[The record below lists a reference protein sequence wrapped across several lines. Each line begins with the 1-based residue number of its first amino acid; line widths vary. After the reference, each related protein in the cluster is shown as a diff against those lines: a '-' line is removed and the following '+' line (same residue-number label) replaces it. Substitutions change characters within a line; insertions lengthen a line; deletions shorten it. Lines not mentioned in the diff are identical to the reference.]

1 MFRKTYVEVNI
12 DYLKN
17 NVKNIINNY
26 NNYKYYFGV
35 VKGNCYGHGTT
46 YVINELI
53 DSGINYL
60 AVSSLEEAIEARE
73 INKKI
78 PILCLEPIA
87 IEYIDICIKNN
98 ITITVHDFN
107 YAKKLIKKEFNKKI
121 KIHLKIDSGMN
132 RLGFKN
138 KEEINEIYKELKQN
152 ENIEIEGI
160 YTHFATLG
168 INDKEW
174 DNQLEKFNELTSDI
188 NLSEI
193 PIVHLA
199 KSAAFIDHPKID
211 FCNGIRLGIAM
222 YGYDPN
228 PKYNTKG
235 LKSKLRQI
243 KRNILKK
250 KNSVSRTTTN
260 IPFELK
266 PAFKMYTEILQIK
279 NVKKGEFVG
288 YGAMYRATEDIK
300 IAIMPVGY
308 DDGIF
313 RKSRGRYVTIKNRRY
328 QIIGDVGMGMTAVKI
343 DNSIEINDK
352 VTLIGDLVP
361 IKEVAMHNGTSI
373 YETMCNIGKNI
384 PRVYIKGNEVIAVEE
399 GKFER

>member
-12 DYLKN
+12 DNLKN
-17 NVKNIINNY
+17 NVKNIVNNY
-26 NNYKYYFGV
+26 NKYNYFIGV
-35 VKGNCYGHGTT
+35 VKGNCYGHGVT

-53 DSGINYL
+53 ESGINYL
-60 AVSSLEEAIEARE
+60 AVSSLEEALEARNV
-73 INKKI
+73 NKKI

-87 IEYIDICIKNN
+87 IEYLDICIKNK
-98 ITITVHDFN
+98 ITITVHDYN
-107 YAKKLIKKEFNKKI
+107 YAKKLIEKNINKKI

-132 RLGFKN
+132 RLGFKDKN
-138 KEEINEIYKELKQN
+138 ELNEIYEKLKENK
-152 ENIEIEGI
+152 NIELEGI

-174 DNQLEKFNELTSDI
+174 DNQLNKFKYLTEDI

-228 PKYNTKG
+228 PKYNTNGIKN
-235 LKSKLRQI
+235 KLRQI
-243 KRNILKK
+243 KRNILRK
-250 KNSVSRTTTN
+250 KNKVSETTTK

-266 PAFKMYTEILQIK
+266 PAFKMYTELIQIK
-279 NVKKGEFVG
+279 KVKKGEFVG
-288 YGAMYRATEDIK
+288 YGAMYRADEDIT
-300 IAIMPVGY
+300 IGIMPVGY

-313 RKSRGRYVTIKNRRY
+313 RKSTGRYVSIKNKRY
-328 QIIGDVGMGMTAVKI
+328 KIIGDVGMEMTAVKI
-343 DNSIEINDK
+343 DDSIEITDR
-352 VTLIGDLVP
+352 VTLIGDNIP
-361 IKEVAMHNGTSI
+361 IKEVATHNGTSI
-373 YETMCNIGKNI
+373 YETMCNIGKTI
-384 PRVYIKGNEVIAVEE
+384 PRVYVKDDEIVAVED
-399 GKFER
+399 GKF

>member
-12 DYLKN
+12 DNLKN
-17 NVKNIINNY
+17 NVKNIVNNY
-26 NNYKYYFGV
+26 NKYNYFIGV
-35 VKGNCYGHGTT
+35 VKGNCYGHGVT

-53 DSGINYL
+53 ESGINYL
-60 AVSSLEEAIEARE
+60 AVSSLEEALEARNV
-73 INKKI
+73 NKKI

-87 IEYIDICIKNN
+87 IEYLDICIKNK
-98 ITITVHDFN
+98 ITITVHDYN
-107 YAKKLIKKEFNKKI
+107 YAKKLIEKNINKKI

-132 RLGFKN
+132 RLGFKDKN
-138 KEEINEIYKELKQN
+138 ELNEIYEKLKENK
-152 ENIEIEGI
+152 NIELEGI

-174 DNQLEKFNELTSDI
+174 DNQLNKFKYLTEDI

-228 PKYNTKG
+228 PKYNTNGIKN
-235 LKSKLRQI
+235 KLRQI
-243 KRNILKK
+243 KRNILRK
-250 KNSVSRTTTN
+250 KNKVSETTTK

-266 PAFKMYTEILQIK
+266 PAFKMYTELIQIK
-279 NVKKGEFVG
+279 KVKKGEFVG
-288 YGAMYRATEDIK
+288 YGAMYRADEDIT
-300 IAIMPVGY
+300 IGIMPVGY

-313 RKSRGRYVTIKNRRY
+313 RKR
-328 QIIGDVGMGMTAVKI
+328 A
-343 DNSIEINDK
+343 
-352 VTLIGDLVP
+352 
-361 IKEVAMHNGTSI
+361 GTSA
-373 YETMCNIGKNI
+373 CGSGK
-384 PRVYIKGNEVIAVEE
+384 R
-399 GKFER
+399 

>member
-12 DYLKN
+12 DNLKN
-17 NVKNIINNY
+17 NVKNIVNNY
-26 NNYKYYFGV
+26 NKYNYFIGV
-35 VKGNCYGHGTT
+35 VKGNCYGHGVT

-53 DSGINYL
+53 ESGINYL
-60 AVSSLEEAIEARE
+60 AVSSLEEALEARNV
-73 INKKI
+73 NKKI

-87 IEYIDICIKNN
+87 IEYLDICIKNK
-98 ITITVHDFN
+98 ITITVHDYN
-107 YAKKLIKKEFNKKI
+107 YAKKLIEKNINKKI

-132 RLGFKN
+132 RLGFKDKN
-138 KEEINEIYKELKQN
+138 ELNEIYEKLKENK
-152 ENIEIEGI
+152 NIEIEGI

-174 DNQLEKFNELTSDI
+174 DNQLNKFKYLTEDI

-228 PKYNTKG
+228 PKYNTNGIKN
-235 LKSKLRQI
+235 KLRQI
-243 KRNILKK
+243 KRNILRK
-250 KNSVSRTTTN
+250 KNKVSETTTK

-266 PAFKMYTEILQIK
+266 PAFKMYTELIQIK
-279 NVKKGEFVG
+279 KVKKGEFVG
-288 YGAMYRATEDIK
+288 YGAMYRADEDIT
-300 IAIMPVGY
+300 IGIMPVGY

-313 RKSRGRYVTIKNRRY
+313 RKSTGRYVSIKNKRY
-328 QIIGDVGMGMTAVKI
+328 KIIGDVGMGMTAVKI
-343 DNSIEINDK
+343 DDSIEITDR
-352 VTLIGDLVP
+352 VTLIGDNIP
-361 IKEVAMHNGTSI
+361 IKEVATHNGTSI
-373 YETMCNIGKNI
+373 YETMCNIGKTI
-384 PRVYIKGNEVIAVEE
+384 PRVYVKDDEIVAVEE
-399 GKFER
+399 

>member
-12 DYLKN
+12 DNLKN
-17 NVKNIINNY
+17 NVKNIVNNY
-26 NNYKYYFGV
+26 NKYNYFIGV
-35 VKGNCYGHGTT
+35 VKGNCYGHGVT

-53 DSGINYL
+53 ESGINYL
-60 AVSSLEEAIEARE
+60 AVSSLEEALEARNV
-73 INKKI
+73 NKKI

-87 IEYIDICIKNN
+87 IEYLDICIKNK
-98 ITITVHDFN
+98 ITITVHDYN
-107 YAKKLIKKEFNKKI
+107 YAKKLIEKNINKKI

-132 RLGFKN
+132 RLGFKDKN
-138 KEEINEIYKELKQN
+138 ELNEIYEKLKENK
-152 ENIEIEGI
+152 NIEIEGI

-174 DNQLEKFNELTSDI
+174 DNQLNKFKYLTEDI

-228 PKYNTKG
+228 PKYNTNGIKN
-235 LKSKLRQI
+235 KLRQI
-243 KRNILKK
+243 KRNILRK
-250 KNSVSRTTTN
+250 KNKVSETTTK

-266 PAFKMYTEILQIK
+266 PAFKMYTELIQIK
-279 NVKKGEFVG
+279 KVKKGEFVG
-288 YGAMYRATEDIK
+288 YGAMYRADEDIT
-300 IAIMPVGY
+300 IGIMPVGY

-313 RKSRGRYVTIKNRRY
+313 RKSTGRYVSIKNKRY
-328 QIIGDVGMGMTAVKI
+328 KIIGDVGMEMTAVKI
-343 DNSIEINDK
+343 DDSIEITDR
-352 VTLIGDLVP
+352 VTLIGDNIP
-361 IKEVAMHNGTSI
+361 IKEVATHNGTSI
-373 YETMCNIGKNI
+373 YETMCNIGKTI
-384 PRVYIKGNEVIAVEE
+384 PRVYVKDDEIVAVEE
-399 GKFER
+399 GKF